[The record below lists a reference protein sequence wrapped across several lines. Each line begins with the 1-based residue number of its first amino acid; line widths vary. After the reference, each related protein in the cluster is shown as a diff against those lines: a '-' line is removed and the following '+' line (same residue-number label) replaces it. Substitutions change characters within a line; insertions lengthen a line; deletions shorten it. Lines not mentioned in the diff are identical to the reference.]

1 MAKEKT
7 KEEVILDEIKSLKE
21 SVDILADSVTTLDR
35 NGLTT
40 TIPDSEKEKVGDA
53 AKYAVVKAAREVK
66 LNPPDLSPQTD
77 KIADAVAAKVIS
89 QMDDRVDEMIS
100 QKTVKIKVEHT
111 HHHHSQMFTRW
122 ASSETNR
129 KTMCVLAGIIA
140 ILAIAIG
147 GMLYWYFHSP
157 QYAIKLYH
165 DVKTHPRQD
174 GEIKNNKDFVL
185 DRVSKRRDEG
195 KLDAFIEEYEGHKKE
210 LNDDKL
216 IWWW

>member
-1 MAKEKT
+1 MVKENT
-7 KEEVILDEIKSLKE
+7 KEDKVLEQIKSLKE

-40 TIPDSEKEKVGDA
+40 TIPDSEKAKVGDA
-53 AKYAVVKAAREVK
+53 AKRAVRQAAAEVK

-77 KIADAVAAKVIS
+77 SIADKVAAKVVS
-89 QMDDRVDEMIS
+89 QMDDRVDKMIS
-100 QKTVKIKVEHT
+100 RKTVKIKVEHT
-111 HHHHSQMFTRW
+111 HHHQSQMFTRW

-140 ILAIAIG
+140 VLAIAIG
-147 GMLYWYFHSP
+147 VILYWYFHSP

-165 DVKTHPRQD
+165 DVKTHPYQVGD
-174 GEIKNNKDFVL
+174 MKKNKDYIL
-185 DRVSKRRDEG
+185 DRVYKLRDEG
-195 KLDAFIEEYEGHKKE
+195 ELDAFIDTYEEFKKD
-210 LNDDKL
+210 LNQDKL

>member
-1 MAKEKT
+1 MAKENT
-7 KEEVILDEIKSLKE
+7 EEDKVLEQIKSLKE

-40 TIPDSEKEKVGDA
+40 TIPDSEKAKVGDA
-53 AKYAVVKAAREVK
+53 AKRAVRQAAAEVK

-77 KIADAVAAKVIS
+77 SIADKVAAKVVS
-89 QMDDRVDEMIS
+89 QMDDRVDKMIS
-100 QKTVKIKVEHT
+100 RKTVKIKVEHT
-111 HHHHSQMFTRW
+111 HHHQSQMFTRW

-140 ILAIAIG
+140 VLAIAIG
-147 GMLYWYFHSP
+147 VILYWYFHSP

-165 DVKTHPRQD
+165 DVKTHPYQVGD
-174 GEIKNNKDFVL
+174 MKKNKDYIL
-185 DRVSKRRDEG
+185 DRVYKLRDEG
-195 KLDAFIEEYEGHKKE
+195 ELDAFIDTYEEFKKD
-210 LNDDKL
+210 LNQDKL

>member
-40 TIPDSEKEKVGDA
+40 TIPDSEKAKVGDA
-53 AKYAVVKAAREVK
+53 AKRAVRQAAAEVK

-77 KIADAVAAKVIS
+77 SIADKVAAKVVS
-89 QMDDRVDEMIS
+89 QMDDRVDKMIS
-100 QKTVKIKVEHT
+100 RKTVKIKVEHT
-111 HHHHSQMFTRW
+111 HHHQSQMFTRW

-129 KTMCVLAGIIA
+129 KTMCTLAGIIA
-140 ILAIAIG
+140 FLVLAIG

-165 DVKTHPRQD
+165 DVKTHPYQVGD
-174 GEIKNNKDFVL
+174 MKKNKDYIL
-185 DRVSKRRDEG
+185 DRVYKLRDEG
-195 KLDAFIEEYEGHKKE
+195 ELDAFIDTYEEFKKD
-210 LNDDKL
+210 LNQDKL